1 MHVRGTGVLKP
12 PGVIGFYPL
21 QITSVEQTSKRGSI
35 VDMKA
40 CVEGKGAG
48 KCGACCVKALK

>member
-21 QITSVEQTSKRGSI
+21 QITSVEQTSKRGSM

-40 CVEGKGAG
+40 CVDGKGAG
-48 KCGACCVKALK
+48 K